1 MIEMLVCGGLVL
13 LAAACGT
20 SKAGADTKSGT
31 LAEGEER
38 QARLYLPEASG
49 TLVFE
54 GEGITID
61 ASNASEG
68 YIMVRSEPG
77 EYKLKLRVACGTSSY
92 GYDLPSDGSYIAVP
106 CQMGSGE
113 YLVRVMEHVK
123 DDLYAQL
130 FAQEIEVTIPDPL
143 RPFLY
148 ASQYVNFDASSAV
161 VAESNRL
168 AAGLKADDAI
178 VQKLYR
184 FVVGNTTY
192 DYEKAATVEQGY
204 LPSPDETLASGTGIC
219 FDYSALLAAMLR
231 AQGIPTRLVVGVVMP
246 EGITHAWNQAYIGG
260 QWVWMDATFDDLNHV
275 ETDYIQERVY

>member
-1 MIEMLVCGGLVL
+1 M
-13 LAAACGT
+13 
-20 SKAGADTKSGT
+20 DTKGGA

-38 QARLYLPEASG
+38 QLRLYLPEASG

-68 YIMVRSEPG
+68 YIMVKSEPG
-77 EYKLKLRVACGTSSY
+77 ERKLKLRLACGDKSY
-92 GYDLPSDGSYIAVP
+92 GYDLPSDGHYIAVP

-130 FAQEIEVTIPDPL
+130 FAQELEVTIPIPE

-148 ASQYVNFDASSAV
+148 ASQYVNFDALSAV
-161 VAESNRL
+161 VAESNQL

-178 VQKLYR
+178 VQKLYH
-184 FVVGNTTY
+184 FVVSHTVY

-204 LPSPDETLASGTGIC
+204 LPNPDETLESGKGIC

-231 AQGIPTRLVVGVVMP
+231 AQGIPTKLVVGVVMP
-246 EGITHAWNQAYIGG
+246 EGITHAWNQAYIDG
-260 QWVWMDATFDDLNHV
+260 QWVWMDATFDNKEHV
-275 ETDYIQERVY
+275 ETDYILERVY